1 MEEAKI
7 ADREARDFASLED
20 GDLDDVDDDIS
31 LFFFLWNFDFLMLAV
46 VLVRFLSSCVVRGFG

>member
-1 MEEAKI
+1 MEEAEI

-31 LFFFLWNFDFLMLAV
+31 LFLWNFDFLMLAV